1 MIRRIAALAALLLA
15 LALAACA
22 QPSADSAGSAPS
34 VAPSTGLPS
43 AGLPSA
49 GLPSAEGNQ
58 TLSGTVTAGVEPN
71 CLVLSGDGATH
82 LLVFHDESLRSA
94 AKVGTVVTVVGK
106 ARPELMSTCQQGT
119 PFIVTSVRPN

>member
-1 MIRRIAALAALLLA
+1 MNRRIAALAALLLA

-34 VAPSTGLPS
+34 VAPSADLPS
-43 AGLPSA
+43 ADLPSA
-49 GLPSAEGNQ
+49 QGSQ

-94 AKVGTVVTVVGK
+94 AKVGTDVTVVGK
-106 ARPELMSTCQQGT
+106 AQPDLMSTCQQGT
-119 PFIVTSVRPN
+119 PFIVTSVLPN

>member
-22 QPSADSAGSAPS
+22 QSSADSAGSAPS
-34 VAPSTGLPS
+34 VAPS

-49 GLPSAEGNQ
+49 ALPSAEGNQ

-106 ARPELMSTCQQGT
+106 AQPELMSTCQQGT
-119 PFIVTSVRPN
+119 PFIVTSVLPN